1 MKRKLSFQKT
11 TNIRK
16 ASSIS
21 KIKVKL
27 TSYPNVND
35 YTGAKMKYHLNE
47 ILNSFNDYTLKS
59 KSTAAKLIKA
69 ENNNI
74 AKESVILSLR
84 KDLDYHKHVNKN
96 YNIYKKYATDVCDYY
111 KQNYEEIFQYKS
123 NLKYDLKDFIKLIDN
138 YEEEIEKCKNDR
150 QTMIKTSEDIIK
162 FEKCKNDRQ
171 TMIKTSED
179 IIKYKKSEKEKMGER
194 LKKLNYDLE
203 KQDKKLNNITNLLKE
218 YQEQNENYLDR
229 LSNSELSHMEK
240 YEILEDKYN
249 KLVAKYKFYTDREMK
264 KRKIELEY
272 KDKNLCKE
280 EEDLADLKLQDNLIK
295 NVFLREIADEI
306 KKQINEIELVNQKY
320 LEEQELLKF
329 LGKVFY
335 NKVKQ
340 RRAEAEIAQEEMSKT
355 MCGSRS
361 RKKLNSKGNNTFTT
375 NINTINIQINTGNTR
390 DNIINT
396 TKDSKSKM
404 NFTTTGTI

>member
-1 MKRKLSFQKT
+1 MKRKLSFPKT

-27 TSYPNVND
+27 TSHPNIND
-35 YTGAKMKYHLNE
+35 YTGAKMKSHLKE

-59 KSTAAKLIKA
+59 KSTAAKLIKT

-84 KDLDYHKHVNKN
+84 KDLEYHKHVNKN
-96 YNIYKKYATDVCDYY
+96 YNIYKKYATDICDYY
-111 KQNYEEIFQYKS
+111 KQNFEEIFQYKS
-123 NLKYDLKDFIKLIDN
+123 NLSNDLKDFIKLVDN
-138 YEEEIEKCKNDR
+138 YEEEIKKCKNDR
-150 QTMIKTSEDIIK
+150 QTT
-162 FEKCKNDRQ
+162 
-171 TMIKTSED
+171 IKTSED

-340 RRAEAEIAQEEMSKT
+340 RRAEAEMAQEEMSKT

>member
-1 MKRKLSFQKT
+1 MKRKLSFPKT

-21 KIKVKL
+21 KIKSKL
-27 TSYPNVND
+27 TSHPNIND
-35 YTGAKMKYHLNE
+35 YTGAKMKSHLKE

-59 KSTAAKLIKA
+59 KSTAAKLIKT

-84 KDLDYHKHVNKN
+84 KDLEYHKHVNKN
-96 YNIYKKYATDVCDYY
+96 YNIYKKYASDICDYY
-111 KQNYEEIFQYKS
+111 KQNFEEIFQYKS
-123 NLKYDLKDFIKLIDN
+123 NLSNDLKDFIKLVDN
-138 YEEEIEKCKNDR
+138 YEEEIKKCKNDR
-150 QTMIKTSEDIIK
+150 QTT
-162 FEKCKNDRQ
+162 
-171 TMIKTSED
+171 IKTSED

-194 LKKLNYDLE
+194 LRKLNYDLE

-264 KRKIELEY
+264 KRKIELDY
-272 KDKNLCKE
+272 KDNNLCKE

-340 RRAEAEIAQEEMSKT
+340 RRAEAEMAQEEMSKT

-375 NINTINIQINTGNTR
+375 NINTINIQINTGNIR
-390 DNIINT
+390 DNIINS

>member
-1 MKRKLSFQKT
+1 MKRKLSFPKT

-21 KIKVKL
+21 KIKSKL
-27 TSYPNVND
+27 TSHPNIND
-35 YTGAKMKYHLNE
+35 YTGAKMKSHLKE

-59 KSTAAKLIKA
+59 KSTAAKLIKT

-84 KDLDYHKHVNKN
+84 EDLDYHKHVNKN
-96 YNIYKKYATDVCDYY
+96 YNIYKKYATDICDYY
-111 KQNYEEIFQYKS
+111 KQNFEEIFQYKS
-123 NLKYDLKDFIKLIDN
+123 NLSNDLKDFIKLIDN

-150 QTMIKTSEDIIK
+150 QTT
-162 FEKCKNDRQ
+162 
-171 TMIKTSED
+171 IKTSED

-194 LKKLNYDLE
+194 LRKLNYDLE

-264 KRKIELEY
+264 KRKIELDY
-272 KDKNLCKE
+272 KDNNLCKE
-280 EEDLADLKLQDNLIK
+280 EEDLADLKLQDNLLK
-295 NVFLREIADEI
+295 NVFLREIANEI
-306 KKQINEIELVNQKY
+306 KRQINEIELVNQKY
-320 LEEQELLKF
+320 LEEQELIKF

-340 RRAEAEIAQEEMSKT
+340 RRAETEITQEEMSKT

-361 RKKLNSKGNNTFTT
+361 KKKLNSKGNT

-390 DNIINT
+390 DNIINS

>member
-1 MKRKLSFQKT
+1 MKRQLSFPKYR
-11 TNIRK
+11 NIRK

-27 TSYPNVND
+27 TSHPNIND
-35 YTGAKMKYHLNE
+35 YTGIKMKSQIKE
-47 ILNSFNDYTLKS
+47 IFNSFNDYTLKS
-59 KSTAAKLIKA
+59 KSTVAKLIKA

-84 KDLDYHKHVNKN
+84 KDLDYHKNVNKN
-96 YNIYKKYATDVCDYY
+96 YNIYNRYATDICDYY
-111 KQNYEEIFQYKS
+111 KQNFEEIFKYKS
-123 NLKYDLKDFIKLIDN
+123 NLTYDLKDFIKLVDK

-162 FEKCKNDRQ
+162 
-171 TMIKTSED
+171 
-179 IIKYKKSEKEKMGER
+179 YKIGEKEKMGER
-194 LKKLNYDLE
+194 LRKLNYDLE
-203 KQDKKLNNITNLLKE
+203 KQDRKLNNITNLLKE

-229 LSNSELSHMEK
+229 LNNSELSHMER
-240 YEILEDKYN
+240 YEMLEDKYN
-249 KLVAKYKFYTDREMK
+249 KLLAKYKFYIDKEMK
-264 KRKIELEY
+264 KRKIELDY
-272 KDKNLCKE
+272 KDNNLCKE
-280 EEDLADLKLQDNLIK
+280 EEDLADLKLQDNLLK
-295 NVFLREIADEI
+295 NVFLREIANEI

-340 RRAEAEIAQEEMSKT
+340 RRAETEIAQEEMSKT

-361 RKKLNSKGNNTFTT
+361 KKKLNTKG
-375 NINTINIQINTGNTR
+375 INTINIQINTGNTR
-390 DNIINT
+390 DNIINS

>member
-1 MKRKLSFQKT
+1 MKRKLSFPKT

-27 TSYPNVND
+27 TSHPNIND
-35 YTGAKMKYHLNE
+35 YTGAKMKSHLKE

-69 ENNNI
+69 ENTNI

-84 KDLDYHKHVNKN
+84 KDLEYHKHVNQN
-96 YNIYKKYATDVCDYY
+96 YNIYKKYATDICDYY
-111 KQNYEEIFQYKS
+111 KQNFEEIFQYKS
-123 NLKYDLKDFIKLIDN
+123 NLSCDLKDFIKLVDN
-138 YEEEIEKCKNDR
+138 YEEEIKKCKNDR
-150 QTMIKTSEDIIK
+150 QTT
-162 FEKCKNDRQ
+162 
-171 TMIKTSED
+171 IKTSED

-194 LKKLNYDLE
+194 LRKLNYDLE

-229 LSNSELSHMEK
+229 LSNCELSHMEK

-264 KRKIELEY
+264 KRKIELDY
-272 KDKNLCKE
+272 KDTNLCKE
-280 EEDLADLKLQDNLIK
+280 EEDLADLKLQDNLLK
-295 NVFLREIADEI
+295 NVFLREIANEI

-340 RRAEAEIAQEEMSKT
+340 RRAETEMAQEEMSKT
-355 MCGSRS
+355 MHGSRS
-361 RKKLNSKGNNTFTT
+361 KK
-375 NINTINIQINTGNTR
+375 NI
-390 DNIINT
+390 
-396 TKDSKSKM
+396 KFKY
-404 NFTTTGTI
+404 

>member
-1 MKRKLSFQKT
+1 MKRKLSFPKT

-27 TSYPNVND
+27 TSHPNIND
-35 YTGAKMKYHLNE
+35 YTGAKMKSHLKE

-59 KSTAAKLIKA
+59 KSTAAKLIKT

-84 KDLDYHKHVNKN
+84 KDLEYHKHVNKN
-96 YNIYKKYATDVCDYY
+96 YNIYKKYATDICDYY
-111 KQNYEEIFQYKS
+111 KQNFEEIFQYKS
-123 NLKYDLKDFIKLIDN
+123 NLSNDLKDFIKLIDN

-150 QTMIKTSEDIIK
+150 QTT
-162 FEKCKNDRQ
+162 
-171 TMIKTSED
+171 IKTSED

-340 RRAEAEIAQEEMSKT
+340 RRAEAEMAQEEMSKT

>member
-1 MKRKLSFQKT
+1 MKRKLSFPKT

-27 TSYPNVND
+27 TSHPNIND
-35 YTGAKMKYHLNE
+35 YTGAKMKSHLKE

-59 KSTAAKLIKA
+59 KSTAAKLIKT

-84 KDLDYHKHVNKN
+84 EDLDYHKHVNKN
-96 YNIYKKYATDVCDYY
+96 YNIYKKYATDICDYY
-111 KQNYEEIFQYKS
+111 KQNFEEIFQYKS
-123 NLKYDLKDFIKLIDN
+123 NLSNDLKDFIKLVDN
-138 YEEEIEKCKNDR
+138 YEEEIKKCKNDR
-150 QTMIKTSEDIIK
+150 QTT
-162 FEKCKNDRQ
+162 
-171 TMIKTSED
+171 IKTSED

-264 KRKIELEY
+264 KRKIELDY
-272 KDKNLCKE
+272 KDNNLCKE

-320 LEEQELLKF
+320 LEEQELIKF

-340 RRAEAEIAQEEMSKT
+340 RRAETEITQEEMSKT

-361 RKKLNSKGNNTFTT
+361 KKKLNSKGNT

-390 DNIINT
+390 DNIINS

-404 NFTTTGTI
+404 NFTKTGTI

>member
-1 MKRKLSFQKT
+1 MKRKLSFPKT

-21 KIKVKL
+21 KIKSKL
-27 TSYPNVND
+27 TSHPNIND
-35 YTGAKMKYHLNE
+35 YTGAKMKSHLKE

-84 KDLDYHKHVNKN
+84 EDLDYHKHVNKN
-96 YNIYKKYATDVCDYY
+96 YNIYKKYATDICDYY
-111 KQNYEEIFQYKS
+111 KQNFEEIFQYKS
-123 NLKYDLKDFIKLIDN
+123 NLSNDLKDFIKLIDN

-150 QTMIKTSEDIIK
+150 QTT
-162 FEKCKNDRQ
+162 
-171 TMIKTSED
+171 IKTSED

-194 LKKLNYDLE
+194 LRKLNYDLE

-229 LSNSELSHMEK
+229 LSNCELSHMEK

-340 RRAEAEIAQEEMSKT
+340 RRAEAEMAQEEMSKT

>member
-1 MKRKLSFQKT
+1 MKRKLSFPKT
-11 TNIRK
+11 TTIRK

-27 TSYPNVND
+27 TSHPNIND
-35 YTGAKMKYHLNE
+35 YTGAKMKSHLKE
-47 ILNSFNDYTLKS
+47 ILNSFNDYALKS

-84 KDLDYHKHVNKN
+84 KDLDYHKFVNKN
-96 YNIYKKYATDVCDYY
+96 YNIYKKYATDICDYY
-111 KQNYEEIFQYKS
+111 KQNFEEIFQYKS
-123 NLKYDLKDFIKLIDN
+123 NLSYDLKDFIKLVDK
-138 YEEEIEKCKNDR
+138 YEEEIKKCNTDR
-150 QTMIKTSEDIIK
+150 QTTIKTSEDI
-162 FEKCKNDRQ
+162 
-171 TMIKTSED
+171 M
-179 IIKYKKSEKEKMGER
+179 KYKKGEKAKMEER
-194 LKKLNYDLE
+194 LRKLNYDLE

-229 LSNSELSHMEK
+229 LNNTELSHMER

-249 KLVAKYKFYTDREMK
+249 KLVAKYKFYTDRELK
-264 KRKIELEY
+264 KRKIELDY
-272 KDKNLCKE
+272 KDNNLCKE
-280 EEDLADLKLQDNLIK
+280 EEDLADLKLQDNLLK
-295 NVFLREIADEI
+295 NVFLREIANEI
-306 KKQINEIELVNQKY
+306 KKQINEIEIVNQKY

-340 RRAEAEIAQEEMSKT
+340 RRAETEIAQEEMSKT
-355 MCGSRS
+355 MCASRS
-361 RKKLNSKGNNTFTT
+361 KKKLNARGNNS
-375 NINTINIQINTGNTR
+375 INTINIQINTGNTR
-390 DNIINT
+390 DNIINS

>member
-1 MKRKLSFQKT
+1 MKRKLSFPKT

-21 KIKVKL
+21 KIKSKL
-27 TSYPNVND
+27 TSHPNIND
-35 YTGAKMKYHLNE
+35 YTGAKMKSHLKE

-84 KDLDYHKHVNKN
+84 EDLDYHKHVNKN
-96 YNIYKKYATDVCDYY
+96 YNIYKKYASDVCDYY
-111 KQNYEEIFQYKS
+111 KQNFEEIFQYKS
-123 NLKYDLKDFIKLIDN
+123 NLSNDLKDFIKLIDN

-150 QTMIKTSEDIIK
+150 QTT
-162 FEKCKNDRQ
+162 
-171 TMIKTSED
+171 IKTSED

-340 RRAEAEIAQEEMSKT
+340 RRAEAEMAQEEMSKT

-390 DNIINT
+390 DNIINS